1 MDPDLQ
7 KNEQNTD
14 RDTDFKTLMLKL
26 KIDNDKY
33 TTLADGP
40 IVSVIY
46 RLNGVKVSGND
57 LEVRV
62 CDFIEMKKEERR
74 EHERDVARLKSAT
87 SESDAAQQKQQQQAQ
102 QNQAQ
107 AQAQAQQA
115 QNGVTISK

>member
-87 SESDAAQQKQQQQAQ
+87 SESDAAQQKQQQQSGVK
-102 QNQAQ
+102 NMLG
-107 AQAQAQQA
+107 
-115 QNGVTISK
+115 NGFLKVGGH